1 MNIALI
7 VFGGK
12 GERISSQVPKQF
24 IKING
29 KDLVG
34 YTIET
39 FERHPLVDSIILVAP
54 KDYVTYTKNL
64 VLTSRFYKVANVVP
78 GGANR
83 QESVRNG
90 LNALKAHDN
99 DHILIHDGDR
109 PLISDSLI
117 TLCLREIRKHNA
129 LIPVIRHE
137 EALEEV
143 SNSGRRYVKDNV
155 IYDIQTPQCFKFK
168 LIKDAHNKLK
178 DEEFCDDA
186 SLIESL
192 GGEVILVPGDKLNFK
207 VTKDEDLEYLK
218 TILEKKNA

>member
-39 FERHPLVDSIILVAP
+39 FERHPLVDSILLVAP
-54 KDYVTYTKNL
+54 KDYLTYTKNL
-64 VLTSRFYKVANVVP
+64 VLTSRFYKVIDVVA

-90 LNALKAHDN
+90 LNSLKCHDN
-99 DHILIHDGDR
+99 DNILIHDGDR
-109 PLISDSLI
+109 PLVSDSLI
-117 TLCLREIRKHNA
+117 TTCLRELRKHNA
-129 LIPVIRHE
+129 LTPVIKSE
-137 EALEEV
+137 DAIKEV
-143 SNSGRRYVKDNV
+143 SNSGRKITKDN
-155 IYDIQTPQCFKFK
+155 INYDIQTPQGFKFK

-178 DEEFCDDA
+178 DEQFSDDV
-186 SLIESL
+186 SLVEAL
-192 GGEVILVPGDKLNFK
+192 GGEVLLVEGEKNNFK

-218 TILEKKNA
+218 SLLEK

>member
-39 FERHPLVDSIILVAP
+39 FERHPLVDSILLVAP
-54 KDYVTYTKNL
+54 KDYLTYTKNL
-64 VLTSRFYKVANVVP
+64 VLTSRFYKVIDVVT

-90 LNALKAHDN
+90 LNALKCHDN
-99 DHILIHDGDR
+99 DNILIHDGDR
-109 PLISDSLI
+109 PLVSDALI
-117 TLCLREIRKHNA
+117 TTCLRELRKHNA
-129 LIPVIRHE
+129 LTPVIKSE
-137 EALEEV
+137 DALTEV
-143 SNSGRRYVKDNV
+143 SNSGRKITKDN
-155 IYDIQTPQCFKFK
+155 INYDIQTPQGFKFK
-168 LIKDAHNKLK
+168 LIKDAHNKFK
-178 DEEFCDDA
+178 GEQFSDDA
-186 SLIESL
+186 SLVEAL
-192 GGEVILVPGDKLNFK
+192 GEEVLFVDGEKNNFK

-218 TILEKKNA
+218 SLIEK

>member
-39 FERHPLVDSIILVAP
+39 FERHPLVDSILLVAP
-54 KDYVTYTKNL
+54 KDYLTYTKNL
-64 VLTSRFYKVANVVP
+64 VLTSRFYKVTDVVA
-78 GGANR
+78 GGTNR

-90 LNALKAHDN
+90 LNALKCHDN
-99 DHILIHDGDR
+99 DNILIHDGDR
-109 PLISDSLI
+109 PLVSDALI
-117 TLCLREIRKHNA
+117 TTCLRELRKHNA
-129 LIPVIRHE
+129 LTPVIKSE
-137 EALEEV
+137 DALKEV
-143 SNSGRRYVKDNV
+143 SNSGRKIIKDN
-155 IYDIQTPQCFKFK
+155 INYDIQTPQGFKFK

-178 DEEFCDDA
+178 DEQFSDDV
-186 SLIESL
+186 SLIEAL
-192 GGEVILVPGDKLNFK
+192 GGEVLLLEGEKNNFK

-218 TILEKKNA
+218 TLLEK

>member
-1 MNIALI
+1 MNVALI

-39 FERHPLVDSIILVAP
+39 FEKHPLVDSILLVAP
-54 KDYVTYTKNL
+54 KNYLTYTKNL
-64 VLTSRFYKVANVVP
+64 VLTSRFYKVVNVIE

-90 LNALKAHDN
+90 LNALKCQDN
-99 DHILIHDGDR
+99 DNILIHDGDR
-109 PLISDSLI
+109 PLVSDTLI
-117 TLCLREIRKHNA
+117 TTCLRELRKHNA
-129 LIPVIRHE
+129 LIPVIKSE
-137 EALEEV
+137 DALKEV
-143 SNSGRRYVKDNV
+143 SNSGRKYIKGNV
-155 IYDIQTPQCFKFK
+155 VYDIQTPQCFKYK

-178 DEEFCDDA
+178 DEEFNDDA
-186 SLIESL
+186 SLIERL
-192 GGEVILVPGDKLNFK
+192 GGEVLLIPGEKNNFK
-207 VTKDEDLEYLK
+207 VTKDEDLNYLK
-218 TILEKKNA
+218 LILEKQLV

>member
-39 FERHPLVDSIILVAP
+39 FERHPLVDSILLVAP
-54 KDYVTYTKNL
+54 KDYLTYTKNL
-64 VLTSRFYKVANVVP
+64 VLTSRFYKVTDVVA
-78 GGANR
+78 GGTNR

-90 LNALKAHDN
+90 LNALKCHDN
-99 DHILIHDGDR
+99 DNILIHDGDR
-109 PLISDSLI
+109 PLVSDALI
-117 TLCLREIRKHNA
+117 TTCLRELRKHNA
-129 LIPVIRHE
+129 LTPVIKSE
-137 EALEEV
+137 DALKEV
-143 SNSGRRYVKDNV
+143 SNSGRKIIKDN
-155 IYDIQTPQCFKFK
+155 INYDIQTPQGFKFK

-178 DEEFCDDA
+178 NEQFSDDV
-186 SLIESL
+186 SLIEAL
-192 GGEVILVPGDKLNFK
+192 GGEVLLLEGEKNNFK

-218 TILEKKNA
+218 TLLEK

>member
-39 FERHPLVDSIILVAP
+39 FERHPLIDSIVLVAP
-54 KDYVTYTKNL
+54 KDYLTYTQNM
-64 VLTSRFYKVANVVP
+64 VLTSRFYKVVNVIA
-78 GGANR
+78 GGENR

-90 LNALKAHDN
+90 LNAIKCKDN
-99 DHILIHDGDR
+99 DNILIHDGDR
-109 PLISDSLI
+109 PLVGDRLI
-117 TLCLREIRKHNA
+117 TLCLRELENCDA
-129 LIPVIRHE
+129 LIPVIKNDD
-137 EALEEV
+137 ALKEV
-143 SNSGRRYVKDNV
+143 SNSGRRYTKDNIV
-155 IYDIQTPQCFKFK
+155 YDIQTPQCFKYK

-178 DEEFCDDA
+178 NDSFSDDA
-186 SLIESL
+186 SLIEAI
-192 GGEVILVPGDKLNFK
+192 GGEVKLVPGHEYNFK
-207 VTKDEDLEYLK
+207 VTTDQDLEYLK
-218 TILEKKNA
+218 TII

>member
-39 FERHPLVDSIILVAP
+39 FERHPLVDSILLVAP
-54 KDYVTYTKNL
+54 KNYLTYTKNL
-64 VLTSRFYKVANVVP
+64 VLTSRFYKVTNVIE
-78 GGANR
+78 GGVNR

-90 LNALKAHDN
+90 LNALKCHDN
-99 DHILIHDGDR
+99 DNILIHDGDR
-109 PLISDSLI
+109 PLVSDALI
-117 TLCLREIRKHNA
+117 TSCLRELRVHNA
-129 LIPVIRHE
+129 LIPVIKSE
-137 EALEEV
+137 DALKEV
-143 SNSGRRYVKDNV
+143 SNSGRKYTKDN
-155 IYDIQTPQCFKFK
+155 IMYDIQTPQGFKFK

-178 DEEFCDDA
+178 NEEFSDDA
-186 SLIESL
+186 SLIEAL
-192 GGEVILVPGDKLNFK
+192 GGEVFLLPGEKTNFK

-218 TILEKKNA
+218 SLLEKK